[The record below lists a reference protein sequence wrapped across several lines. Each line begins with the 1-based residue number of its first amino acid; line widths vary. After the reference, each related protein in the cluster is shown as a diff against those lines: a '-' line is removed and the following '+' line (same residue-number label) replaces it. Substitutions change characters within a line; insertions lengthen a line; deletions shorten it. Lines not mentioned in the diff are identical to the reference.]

1 MTEQRKHHRVPVGFK
16 VTCILDEA
24 TQFEGMARD
33 LSVGGLFVE
42 SDRKMLFGTSITI
55 VATTLAARELRL
67 PSVVRWAE
75 PGGFGVQFGLLGAYV
90 THVIVD
96 LVKKHTS

>member
-1 MTEQRKHHRVPVGFK
+1 MAEQRKHHRVPVSFK

-24 TQFEGMARD
+24 NKFEGVARD

-42 SDRKMLFGTSITI
+42 SDRVVGFGTPLTI
-55 VATTLAARELRL
+55 VASGLAARELRL
-67 PSVVRWAE
+67 PSVVRWAQ
-75 PGGFGVQFGLLGAYV
+75 PGGFGVQFGLLGAYA

>member
-1 MTEQRKHHRVPVGFK
+1 MTEQRKHHRVPVSFK

-24 TQFEGMARD
+24 NKFEGMARD

-42 SDRKMLFGTSITI
+42 SDRSLAFGTSLTI
-55 VATTLAARELRL
+55 VATGLATRELRL

-75 PGGFGVQFGLLGAYV
+75 AGGFGVQFGLLGAYA